1 MMTGVLPYELGEFF
15 TLLLM
20 AFALGM
26 DAFSLG
32 LGMGMLRLKRRE
44 IMRISLTIGIFHVV
58 MPLIGMVIGQ
68 YLAREV
74 GDMTRWFGALLLIG
88 LGVHMVWNSL
98 KSDDEDGGM
107 RGSSRTAGLGLVLFA
122 MSVSVDSLS
131 VGLSLGTFGAT
142 LGLAV
147 ALFGICGALMAAL
160 GLSIG
165 SKVSHLFGE
174 YGEAIGGAVLVGFG
188 VKFLF

>member
-1 MMTGVLPYELGEFF
+1 MTGVLPYELGEFF

-32 LGMGMLRLKRRE
+32 LGMGMLRLKKRE
-44 IMRISLTIGIFHVV
+44 ILRISLTIGIFHVV

-88 LGVHMVWNSL
+88 LGIHMIWNSL
-98 KSDDEDGGM
+98 KGDEAGGES
-107 RGSSRTAGLGLVLFA
+107 RSSRTMGLGLVLFA

-131 VGLSLGTFGAT
+131 VGLSLGTFGAS

-147 ALFGICGALMAAL
+147 ALFGICGAMMAAF

-174 YGEAIGGAVLVGFG
+174 YGEAIGGAVLIGFG